1 MHMPQAV
8 TGKEFDELREVVVHL
23 EENIALLSNPELL
36 EKIRAAQSRI
46 AAGKGVPL
54 EQATKGILGK
64 DEL

>member
-8 TGKEFDELREVVVHL
+8 TWKEFDELREDVEHL
-23 EENIALLSNPELL
+23 EENIALLSDPDLL

-46 AAGKGVPL
+46 AEGKDISL